1 MNINKLNQTNMIKK
15 ITPRINKISF
25 VLLILFY
32 AQHAFAQQGAL
43 FSPKLS
49 NLQHTAMDQT
59 FTESRSISPFAN
71 PEKIYSLALSGSV
84 ELYNKASVVRVLLV
98 DEYGAEHLVYE
109 TYPLIATGKSFSIKN
124 ICEETSLLNG
134 ITPSSLKIE
143 VLNATINVSDLAVSY
158 EKPAYKLTEFNLLQK
173 EISDAQND
181 AKIELINKNNK
192 LNGVNWIAA
201 RTDVSHLSYSEKK
214 MLVNGGHIVN
224 LQGFEYYKGGT
235 FVYDLGGEDAPT
247 VENPESRALRTD
259 FDWRNRHYANKPG
272 SPYYDGDT
280 KKGGWFTAI
289 QNQKCN
295 QCWAF
300 APTGTLEV
308 LTNLYFNQHLDID
321 LSEQNAAAC
330 GAGASGK
337 CEGGNSSATANY
349 IAKTGIVNE
358 ACMPYKNSDA
368 IPCTDACTTPA
379 ERIKAA
385 ARISLGSA
393 DDTKMKKSIMDY
405 GPLSSGVNGMWH
417 FMCLEGFYPDPADGK
432 NVWIFKN
439 SWGAASGDNGFANIK
454 ITGSGQTDAL
464 YGNFA
469 FTTPLTSLAA
479 HSIPCNDKDGDGY
492 YWWGI
497 GAKPAS
503 CPTSSPAERDG
514 NDADP
519 CLGPLDANYMEIKL
533 NGAGCFT
540 SITDYA
546 AASIGMDVF
555 PNPSSGAVTVN
566 YLLPSKAIIS
576 LHVIN
581 SLGQE
586 IQLKNNEE
594 LPAGSY
600 SQTIDNLDPGI
611 YFIKL
616 SSLKYSTVTKVTI
629 IK

>member
-1 MNINKLNQTNMIKK
+1 M
-15 ITPRINKISF
+15 
-25 VLLILFY
+25 LLFTQQL
-32 AQHAFAQQGAL
+32 FAQQDRR
-43 FSPKLS
+43 FSPKAN
-49 NLQHTAMDQT
+49 NLQPISLDQA
-59 FTESRSISPFAN
+59 FSESRSISPFSN
-71 PEKIYSLALSGSV
+71 PEKIYGLALSGTV
-84 ELYNKASVVRVLLV
+84 ELHNKAALVRVLLV
-98 DEYGAEHLVYE
+98 DEYGSEHLVYE
-109 TYPLIATGKSFSIKN
+109 TYPLIANGKSFSIKN

-134 ITPSSLKIE
+134 ITPSSLKVE
-143 VLNATINVSDLAVSY
+143 VLNASIHVSDIAVSY
-158 EKPAYKLTEFNLLQK
+158 DAPGYRLVEYNLLKQ
-173 EISDAQND
+173 EISNAQND
-181 AKIELINKNNK
+181 AKIELINNYNQQH
-192 LNGVNWIAA
+192 GVDWIAA
-201 RTDVSHLSYSEKK
+201 RTDVSHLSYNEKK

-235 FVYDLGGEDAPT
+235 FVYDLGLEDAPK
-247 VENPESRALRTD
+247 NESAELRALPAR
-259 FDWRNRHYANKPG
+259 FDWRERHYANKPT

-280 KKGGWFTAI
+280 KKGGWFTTI

-300 APTGTLEV
+300 APTATLEV

-330 GAGASGK
+330 GGGASGE
-337 CEGGNSSATANY
+337 CEGGNSSATASY
-349 IAKTGIVNE
+349 IAKTGVVNE
-358 ACMPYKNSDA
+358 ACMPYKTTDK
-368 IPCTDACTTPA
+368 IPCTDACATPK

-385 ARISLGSA
+385 TRISLGSPDEA
-393 DDTKMKKSIMDY
+393 KMKKTIMDY
-405 GPLSSGVNGMWH
+405 GPVTSGVNGMWH
-417 FMCLEGFYPDPADGK
+417 FMCLQGFYQDAADGK

-439 SWGAASGDNGFANIK
+439 SYGASSGDNGFANIK
-454 ITGSGQTDAL
+454 ITGSGKTDYL

-479 HSIPCNDKDGDGY
+479 HPIPCNDKDGDGY

-519 CLGPLDANYMEIKL
+519 CLGPLDANYVEIKL

-546 AASIGMDVF
+546 TASIGMDVF
-555 PNPSSGAVTVN
+555 PNPSSGTVTVN
-566 YLLPSKAIIS
+566 YLLPSKAMIS

-594 LPAGSY
+594 LQAGAY
-600 SQTIDNLDPGI
+600 SQTIDNLNPGI

-616 SSLKYSTVTKVTI
+616 SSLNYSTVTKVTV